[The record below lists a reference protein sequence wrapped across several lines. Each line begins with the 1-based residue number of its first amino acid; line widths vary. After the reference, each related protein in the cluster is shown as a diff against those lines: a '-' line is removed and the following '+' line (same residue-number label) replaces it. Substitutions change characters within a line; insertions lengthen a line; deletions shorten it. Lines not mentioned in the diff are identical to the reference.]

1 MNSETRIISKS
12 YLTGLIIKCSLLF
25 AGGLLLTGI
34 ILYFSSHQPL
44 GPSYQESFARLAQ
57 LKHEMLVKSI
67 SIYCLFM
74 ILIISGVIFITVI
87 YSHRVVGPLVGLTRI
102 IKAIAAGDFTQV
114 ARMREKDAI
123 TLMADA
129 LNDMRDACL
138 GKLQNITRK
147 IDDLQ
152 TLLNSPNPTE
162 LSSDLASKAREIKKE
177 LLK

>member
-1 MNSETRIISKS
+1 
-12 YLTGLIIKCSLLF
+12 
-25 AGGLLLTGI
+25 
-34 ILYFSSHQPL
+34 
-44 GPSYQESFARLAQ
+44 
-57 LKHEMLVKSI
+57 MLVKSI

-74 ILIISGVIFITVI
+74 LLIISGVIFITVI

-129 LNDMRDACL
+129 LNDMRDACR